1 MERLMS
7 LRKFV
12 QQIKT
17 PVQEKKVEPITR
29 VSDFLSEALV
39 FKGGNDEQFAW
50 FLKRWHRKCWQHHR
64 TESCKGTPE
73 LQNSLYHW
81 LECRD
86 RIEIGEA
93 LVPA

>member
-1 MERLMS
+1 MS

-39 FKGGNDEQFAW
+39 FKGGNDEQFAV
-50 FLKRWHRKCWQHHR
+50 
-64 TESCKGTPE
+64 E
-73 LQNSLYHW
+73 LVS
-81 LECRD
+81 
-86 RIEIGEA
+86 EIDDSISSVDGEIR
-93 LVPA
+93 